1 MSEDK
6 PEYLSAEALRN
17 RLYHS
22 LCDKGT
28 VDSIKVEIRSFFF
41 IIQINNQYSVNLW
54 I

>member
-22 LCDKGT
+22 LRDKGT
-28 VDSIKVEIRSFFF
+28 VDSIKVEIKRT
-41 IIQINNQYSVNLW
+41 
-54 I
+54 